1 MGEDVVTYRLFE
13 GELTLVEEVTGQFL
27 IKNTDQ
33 AAVEG
38 VDDAAADEDQDGE
51 GDSSGLRANTFKS
64 RKVF

>member
-1 MGEDVVTYRLFE
+1 MVTYRLFE